1 MVGRRGIGTAAAVI
15 GCLLGATAPA
25 TGADG
30 ATVPDGRYYLQSVVT
45 GLNAAEHGGVVVQ
58 RSPRGDEDRQQW
70 RLRATAE
77 GHLLENTVTPG
88 WCLGR
93 RDAAAVA
100 VGCAEPAARWVVT
113 ARGPERYALAEP
125 GTGRE
130 LTAVPGR
137 AELTVEPAGASW
149 YLTPTEP
156 VTRPLPPEDER
167 RLDQVTFLTAHNAY
181 ANGVDGGFAPPLVDL
196 FPNQVRGIE
205 RQLADGVRGF
215 QLDVHQTRD
224 GAILCHNSCFLV
236 SRPVALWVDLQR
248 IVDFLRRN
256 PREFV
261 TVFLEDYVSA
271 PVLRAELARVQ
282 GLTGLLFR
290 PDLDGVH
297 TVGWPRLRDLRERD
311 RRLLVFTDR
320 RREDDQ
326 AIGLTRDTFGVL
338 YQREWTVENH
348 WSMGPGVGTS
358 DWTCVSRW
366 PDLPLTR
373 GGESAFRPLFVMN
386 HFRDAPVPVTA
397 ATDNGR
403 LLNRA
408 QRFCQ
413 PAARKKPNFVAVDRY
428 DLGDPAAAVATLN
441 SYWY

>member
-1 MVGRRGIGTAAAVI
+1 MAGRRNLAATTVALGCVIGTAAPAAATDAV
-15 GCLLGATAPA
+15 P
-25 TGADG
+25 
-30 ATVPDGRYYLQSVVT
+30 VPDGQYYVQSVVT
-45 GLNAAEHGGVVVQ
+45 GLNAAEHAGVVVQ

-70 RLRATAE
+70 RLRTTAE

-88 WCLGR
+88 RCLGR

-100 VGCAEPAARWVVT
+100 VGCTEPAARWIVT
-113 ARGPERYALAEP
+113 ATGPERYAIGEP
-125 GTGRE
+125 ATGRV
-130 LTAVPGR
+130 LTAGPGR
-137 AELTVEPAGASW
+137 AELTLEPPGASW
-149 YLTPTEP
+149 YLTPVEP

-181 ANGVDGGFAPPLVDL
+181 ANGHDGGFAPPLVNL
-196 FPNQVRGIE
+196 LPNQARGIE

-215 QLDVHQTRD
+215 QLDIHQTRD

-271 PVLRAELARVQ
+271 PVLRAELARVP
-282 GLTGLLFR
+282 GLTDLLYR
-290 PDLDGVH
+290 PDLEGVH
-297 TVGWPRLRDLRERD
+297 ATGWPRLRELRDRD
-311 RRLLVFTDR
+311 RRLLIFTDR

-326 AIGLTRDTFGVL
+326 AGSLTRDTFGVL
-338 YQREWTVENH
+338 YQREWTVENY
-348 WSMGPGVGTS
+348 WTMGPGIGQS

-373 GGESAFRPLFVMN
+373 GDGSAFRPLFVMN

-397 ATDNGR
+397 AADNSR

-428 DLGDPAAAVATLN
+428 DLGDATAAVVALN
-441 SYWY
+441 NYW